1 MNILSENELVELRC
15 EIAHLDIPLERQ
27 NAIIHLIDNI
37 IISLLDQARGMHAV
51 QLSLSSRANYAFS
64 GAREYGN
71 FLASEISETVDLP
84 ENDKGEGAIT
94 FNHPVSGRAGGECA
108 P

>member
-1 MNILSENELVELRC
+1 MNILSENELVELRS

-27 NAIIHLIDNI
+27 NEIIQLIDNI
-37 IISLLDQARGMHAV
+37 IISLIDQARGMHPA

-64 GAREYGN
+64 GTREYGS
-71 FLASEISETVDLP
+71 FLTSDISETVDLP
-84 ENDKGEGAIT
+84 ENDKGEGAT
-94 FNHPVSGRAGGECA
+94 TYNHPASGLAGGECA